1 MLASCSRP
9 AVMMWDEVDKSRPC
23 WLGTVSRKIGFLPNH
38 LSSQNQGSYWEE
50 NTIFISSWRL
60 RKFSKCSK
68 VQIHCMVDWVSSLP
82 STTFPAFEFDL
93 IKPDQTD
100 LIETEVT
107 GQRLVKSHIVARSM
121 AITDWSVLGHKEIA
135 QRIDWIH
142 LQIVSYIQAV
152 VLGNLCVKE
161 IKILYGYPAWNPGA
175 TILIDL
181 SCLNVWRWCM
191 LNNKH
196 YSL

>member
-50 NTIFISSWRL
+50 NTIFISSWWL

-100 LIETEVT
+100 LIETDVT
-107 GQRLVKSHIVARSM
+107 GQRLVKSHIVARSLS
-121 AITDWSVLGHKEIA
+121 ITDWSVLGHKEIA
-135 QRIDWIH
+135 QRVDRIH

-152 VLGNLCVKE
+152 LGNL
-161 IKILYGYPAWNPGA
+161 
-175 TILIDL
+175 
-181 SCLNVWRWCM
+181 
-191 LNNKH
+191 
-196 YSL
+196 